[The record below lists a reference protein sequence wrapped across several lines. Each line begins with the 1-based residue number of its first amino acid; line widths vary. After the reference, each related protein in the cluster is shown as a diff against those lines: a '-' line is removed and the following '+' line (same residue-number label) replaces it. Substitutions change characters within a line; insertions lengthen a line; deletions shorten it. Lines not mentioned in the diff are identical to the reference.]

1 MQYAPMKVIR
11 RFSGNGKIYIK
22 GTCEGETEISG
33 GALDMF
39 VLDEND
45 VLLCYT
51 YGTELAKISSAGKG
65 GKDG

>member
-11 RFSGNGKIYIK
+11 RFSGTENIYK
-22 GTCEGETEISG
+22 GTCEGEAEISG